1 MTVETAGWIA
11 SLLTMTAATM
21 TAANLGPRVT
31 GWGFVVFTC
40 GSLAWIAVA
49 TMHSAQ
55 SQLVT
60 HLFLTLVNI
69 FGVWRWL
76 GREAKYA
83 KGGSNAA
90 RHSTASNVPTLIS
103 SASLAGSKVTGS
115 DGETLGTVVD
125 AMLRCDR
132 AEIAYVVIGD
142 GVLGGIGESLRAV
155 GPERLEFQRDGV
167 FARFSRDAFLAL
179 PPLTDSAWPASA
191 RAEEVG

>member
-1 MTVETAGWIA
+1 MTVEITGWIA
-11 SLLTMTAATM
+11 SFLTMTAAAM

-31 GWGFVVFTC
+31 GWGFLVFTA

-60 HLFLTLVNI
+60 HSFLAVVNV

-83 KGGSNAA
+83 KGGSIAA
-90 RHSTASNVPTLIS
+90 RHSKASNVPTLFS
-103 SASLAGSKVTGS
+103 SANLAGSKVTGS

-132 AEIAYVVIGD
+132 AEIAYVVIND

-155 GPERLEFQRDGV
+155 VPERLEFQRDGV
-167 FARFSRDAFLAL
+167 RARFSRDAFLAL
-179 PPLTDSAWPASA
+179 PPLTDSAWPKSA